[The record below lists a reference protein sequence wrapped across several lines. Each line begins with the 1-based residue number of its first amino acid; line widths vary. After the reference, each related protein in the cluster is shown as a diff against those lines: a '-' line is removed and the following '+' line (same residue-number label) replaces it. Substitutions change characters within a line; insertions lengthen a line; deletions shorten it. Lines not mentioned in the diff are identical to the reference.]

1 MKTVRFSATGDAMTD
16 RATLARKLQIDALR
30 RDRAVLV
37 EKIKESQETIKR
49 SQALLKR
56 MDDILA
62 KAGEKP

>member
-1 MKTVRFSATGDAMTD
+1 VTD
-16 RATLARKLQIDALR
+16 GATLARKLQIDALR

-37 EKIKESQETIKR
+37 EKIKESQETIER

-56 MDDILA
+56 MDEILA